1 MYINKHGLIVVEE
14 IQRTFL
20 GMAKVILTSDRKL
33 FAIGR
38 EGAYTMYVPFSR
50 EDLILLMD
58 LRVNIFLL
66 SCVNYIGSNVIMR
79 VTDKYIYL
87 FKF

>member
-14 IQRTFL
+14 IQRSFL
-20 GMAKVILTSDRKL
+20 GMAKVILASDRKL